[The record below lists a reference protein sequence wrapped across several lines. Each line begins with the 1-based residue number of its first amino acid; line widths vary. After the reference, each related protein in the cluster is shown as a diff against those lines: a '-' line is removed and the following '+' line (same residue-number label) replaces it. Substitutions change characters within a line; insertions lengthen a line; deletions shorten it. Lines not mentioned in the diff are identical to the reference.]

1 MSIGQL
7 AAINN
12 INLNCG
18 TLTINKFN
26 GALNSATTVSYVQS
40 QLDKGGTFLEPN
52 AISFLQNENMPS
64 NPSIGDTYIVLT
76 GVLGYS
82 PNSVYTWTSNG
93 TWSEIIPVL
102 GNIIMVSDIYW
113 TFDTNGW
120 DLLTNTIKTVP
131 ELSVTSTVASSSV
144 STGALIVSGG
154 IGIGNVSC
162 NYLKTYGNYNTTD
175 STHGDIVT
183 AGGIGI
189 GMNLYVSGTSYSN
202 NSSIYGGTDS
212 TGPGNGALVISG
224 GLGMTGSMY
233 LGGSINQS
241 GSTNTFTGQMLLNN
255 TTDSSSTTTGAL
267 VISGGMSLGQ
277 HLYLGGS
284 IHQLGPANY
293 FNGQT
298 YINDSTTSSSTNTGA
313 LIVTGGIGT
322 AELYCGYLK
331 TTGGFN
337 TTDAVNGDIVTA
349 GGIGVGMNL
358 YVAGTIYA
366 AANVDATGTGTGSLQ
381 VTGGLSCTNTA
392 YVGGELR
399 AYNGYIYG
407 GSDSS
412 STSSGAIVISGGVGM
427 SGSLWTGGQANC
439 DSVWANGS
447 YAATGQGTGS
457 LKVTGGASITGD
469 LYIGQT
475 LRPEYLIKN
484 TYVSA
489 ILTSNTTLP
498 NPATYD
504 VYFLVC
510 NAGIT
515 VNLPTDP
522 SYYGQKIKYVYI
534 STNLYQGPVQFAGI
548 GPSHYMYQSGDSL
561 SIYYGSATQALVQ
574 KKTTTTSTSFLI
586 NCTGAGSTTCSATV
600 TQTGPLCTIVFPTVT
615 FVPSVSSVEYLNF
628 PSSFPTP
635 YLTPNTTT
643 TLAYNVANGVL
654 YQASCQL
661 NNTQIVVSIG
671 ANSPFGTSTSEA
683 YITGFSMSYLIF
695 IP

>member
-162 NYLKTYGNYNTTD
+162 NYLKTYGGYNTTD

-183 AGGIGI
+183 AGGLGI
-189 GMNLYVSGTSYSN
+189 GMNLYVTGTSYSN

-267 VISGGMSLGQ
+267 
-277 HLYLGGS
+277 
-284 IHQLGPANY
+284 
-293 FNGQT
+293 
-298 YINDSTTSSSTNTGA
+298 
-313 LIVTGGIGT
+313 IVTGGIGT

-349 GGIGVGMNL
+349 GGIGIGMNL
-358 YVAGTIYA
+358 YTAGIIYA
-366 AANVDATGTGTGSLQ
+366 GANVDATGTGTGSLQ

-407 GSDSS
+407 GGDSS

-439 DSVWANGS
+439 DSVWANGA

-628 PSSFPTP
+628 PSSFPSP